1 MSIATAFVRLQNL
14 ISVLRLNA
22 TFVRYV
28 LDQRS
33 SLYRIQCLCL
43 FVSCIFSILER
54 LASCSNLKHLRRRC
68 SNRARRRCLSQ
79 KVLFFFLLLLLYCC
93 CHPTSSSSS
102 TTTTTTTTM
111 QSRTTPIVRGK
122 VRCSHSYCSHFYN
135 AFLGVGVG
143 GVVFRSTTT
152 EKNHDYNRARVE
164 KTSRR
169 SRPGVGGATS
179 RFSRSLS
186 RSLPATFALG
196 RKRALDA

>member
-93 CHPTSSSSS
+93 CHPTSSSS
-102 TTTTTTTTM
+102 TTTTTTTTTT

-135 AFLGVGVG
+135 AFL
-143 GVVFRSTTT
+143 
-152 EKNHDYNRARVE
+152 
-164 KTSRR
+164 
-169 SRPGVGGATS
+169 GVGGATS

>member
-93 CHPTSSSSS
+93 CHPT
-102 TTTTTTTTM
+102 TTTM
-111 QSRTTPIVRGK
+111 QSRTTPIVRSK

>member
-1 MSIATAFVRLQNL
+1 MAFVRLQNL
-14 ISVLRLNA
+14 VSVLHLNA
-22 TFVRYV
+22 TFVRCV

-33 SLYRIQCLCL
+33 SLFPIQYLYL
-43 FVSCIFSILER
+43 FVSDTFSIQER

-93 CHPTSSSSS
+93 CHP
-102 TTTTTTTTM
+102 TTTTTTM

>member
-93 CHPTSSSSS
+93 CHPT
-102 TTTTTTTTM
+102 TTTTTM

-135 AFLGVGVG
+135 AFLGVGVGVG

>member
-93 CHPTSSSSS
+93 CHPT
-102 TTTTTTTTM
+102 TTTTTTM
-111 QSRTTPIVRGK
+111 QSRTTPIVRSK
-122 VRCSHSYCSHFYN
+122 VRCTHSYCSHFYN
-135 AFLGVGVG
+135 AFLGVGV
-143 GVVFRSTTT
+143 VVFRSTTT
-152 EKNHDYNRARVE
+152 EKNHDYNPAARVE

-169 SRPGVGGATS
+169 RRPGVGSTS
-179 RFSRSLS
+179 RFSRFLS

-196 RKRALDA
+196 RKRALLDA

>member
-79 KVLFFFLLLLLYCC
+79 KVLFFFLFLLLYCC
-93 CHPTSSSSS
+93 CCHP

-111 QSRTTPIVRGK
+111 QSRTTPIVRSK

-135 AFLGVGVG
+135 AFLGVGVGVG

>member
-93 CHPTSSSSS
+93 CHPT
-102 TTTTTTTTM
+102 TTTM
-111 QSRTTPIVRGK
+111 QSRTTPIVRSK
-122 VRCSHSYCSHFYN
+122 VRCTHSYCSHFYN

-143 GVVFRSTTT
+143 VVVFRSTTT